1 MKLTT
6 GQSVFTMAEDC
17 YSRTATL
24 DDPFRYNSRPTEQSI
39 IMAVNWFPGH
49 MHKARKKIKEAMPK
63 IDLVI
68 EVIDARLPYSSEN
81 PLVSELR
88 GERPCIKIM
97 NKCDLADPQAT
108 QAWQEHFEK
117 EKGVKVLT
125 LTATQKGQARKI
137 LELTKA
143 KLFPERNTG
152 LRPIRTMI
160 MGIPNVGK
168 STLINSLAGKVIA
181 KVGDE
186 PAVTKQQQQINLGN
200 GILLFDTP
208 GFLWPRFEDQNSGY
222 RLAVTGAIK
231 NTAIEFEDIAL
242 YAAEYLLQAYPEA
255 LKSRYKL
262 KALPERDIELLE
274 EIGRRRG
281 ALRSG
286 GRVDLHNASEI
297 LLNDI
302 RSGALGRI
310 SMETPALVAA
320 QKAEVEAAAA
330 AAAAAAASEEK
341 E

>member
-1 MKLTT
+1 
-6 GQSVFTMAEDC
+6 
-17 YSRTATL
+17 
-24 DDPFRYNSRPTEQSI
+24 
-39 IMAVNWFPGH
+39 MAVNWFPGH

-68 EVIDARLPYSSEN
+68 EVMDARLPYSSEN

-88 GERPCIKIM
+88 GDRPCIKIL
-97 NKCDLADPQAT
+97 NKSDLADPAVT

-117 EKGVKVLT
+117 ETGVKALT
-125 LTATQKGQARKI
+125 LSATQKGQSRRV
-137 LELTKA
+137 LELANKIFA
-143 KLFPERNTG
+143 GRNTA
-152 LRPIRTMI
+152 LKPIRTMI

-255 LKSRYKL
+255 LKTRYKL
-262 KALPERDIELLE
+262 KQLPARDIELLE

-286 GRVDLHNASEI
+286 GRIDLHNASEI

-310 SMETPALVAA
+310 SMESPALVAA
-320 QKAEVEAAAA
+320 QRAEAEAAAAEAAAA
-330 AAAAAAASEEK
+330 AAAAKKEK